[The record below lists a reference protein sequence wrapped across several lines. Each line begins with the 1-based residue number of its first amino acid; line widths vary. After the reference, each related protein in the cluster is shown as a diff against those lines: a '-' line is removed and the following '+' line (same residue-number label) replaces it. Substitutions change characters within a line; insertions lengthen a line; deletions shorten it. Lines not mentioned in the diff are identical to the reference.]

1 MREPDTTRAMRLR
14 RIADRRG
21 LRLVKSGRRDPGA
34 LEYML
39 YALVDQQTGKAINP
53 PLADRFECSWTLD
66 QVEDYL
72 IEAELRRDNQGERQR
87 QSG

>member
-34 LEYML
+34 LDYML

-72 IEAELRRDNQGERQR
+72 IEAEHPQEQR
-87 QSG
+87 VGR